1 MNIAQIVATHE
12 SLQEAEI
19 KDSGD
24 HEYRG
29 DFHSPVTPL
38 DAVNAEAELEAE
50 YKDISDV
57 DTGID
62 TAIDSVSALDELH
75 DAVKEDLPED
85 GSLSK
90 LEEVSIQASLE
101 SILTSV
107 GLTYTVPTT
116 ESLTSIE
123 RTKQLVASLEDNSKG
138 IFDRLIAAFKRTVDS
153 VVAFLQNLFRNT
165 WVLSKYME
173 WVRTKLDKVTAQV
186 AEKKE
191 MTESAKA
198 VFASGESSYDSVVKM
213 NATAESLIKMSLEA
227 VDEINDINF
236 KFSDADNRVNR
247 DTIPDRKLARNHN
260 GYGYLAN
267 GRTFLPSEE
276 SMFRISRLFERTVA
290 VGTPGKTAEILSR
303 KDMDS
308 TLKMAAD
315 IITGIRK
322 IDSKRSVIRNLT
334 SRIVQGVAQIATGY
348 AGAVSKSARDKNYT
362 LRVIGGK
369 RRVLNSA
376 VGRFPLEAFKIAK
389 AFIDYVRHSLKYYP
403 S

>member
-29 DFHSPVTPL
+29 DFQSPVTPL

-62 TAIDSVSALDELH
+62 TAIDAVSALDELH
-75 DAVKEDLPED
+75 DTVKEDVPED

-107 GLTYTVPTT
+107 GLTYVVPTT
-116 ESLTSIE
+116 ESLTSKE
-123 RTKQLVASLEDNSKG
+123 RTKHIVASLESNSKG
-138 IFDRLIAAFKRTVDS
+138 LFDRIIAAFKRTVDS

-186 AEKKE
+186 PEKKE

-198 VFASGESSYDSVVKM
+198 MFAAGESSYDSVVKM
-213 NATAESLIKMSLEA
+213 NKTAEALIEMSLAA
-227 VDEINDINF
+227 VDEINDLNF
-236 KFSDADNRVNR
+236 KFSGADDRVSSDIVPN
-247 DTIPDRKLARNHN
+247 RKLAMNK
-260 GYGYLAN
+260 GTYGYLAN
-267 GRTFLPSEE
+267 GRGFEPSSEHTF
-276 SMFRISRLFERTVA
+276 SMSRLFDRTIA

-303 KDMDS
+303 KDMES

-334 SRIVQGVAQIATGY
+334 SRIIQTVTEISTQYGGS
-348 AGAVSKSARDKNYT
+348 VSKSARQKNYQM
-362 LRVIGGK
+362 RVIGGK
-369 RRVLNSA
+369 RRLLNSA